1 MNQRRSWAVA
11 ICAILMAIAC
21 SVGMFTVPATM
32 VFIIEG
38 MGISVADASWLMTIV
53 AIVSTILSLPGGI
66 IIDKLGVRRSTIVFM
81 LCAVAGH
88 LLCWLAPSFGIMLFG
103 RALQGVAYGLVS
115 LFAPAIISKWF
126 PADKRGLPMAIECLY
141 VAIGMTLILNAANGI
156 TPTLGWQANFALA
169 AALCLISLLLYVF
182 IGKEDD
188 LPFFEENAPSSAEK
202 EKSSS
207 AIVDGLKAPGAWL
220 LLVIMIGFGFGQS
233 AFASYFPT
241 YLITD
246 LGMDAAAANQA
257 ASVASV
263 VNIIVGILAGVVL
276 TKIGQE
282 RFASYIAIAMVL
294 VVICYAIMFNCSPE
308 TVIPVAVFAGVAM
321 QALPA
326 ATFTT
331 APLTAKTEASTG
343 TVLGIVVIGVNVCA
357 VFGNAFVGYFVEATG
372 SYGGLTV
379 PLTVLAVIGLL
390 ASIGLVIVMKKKYAE
405 SES

>member
-1 MNQRRSWAVA
+1 
-11 ICAILMAIAC
+11 MAIAC

-276 TKIGQE
+276 TKIGQK
-282 RFASYIAIAMVL
+282 RFASYIALSLIH
-294 VVICYAIMFNCSPE
+294 I
-308 TVIPVAVFAGVAM
+308 
-321 QALPA
+321 
-326 ATFTT
+326 
-331 APLTAKTEASTG
+331 
-343 TVLGIVVIGVNVCA
+343 
-357 VFGNAFVGYFVEATG
+357 
-372 SYGGLTV
+372 
-379 PLTVLAVIGLL
+379 
-390 ASIGLVIVMKKKYAE
+390 
-405 SES
+405 